1 MDKLLLRPEECANS
15 LGIGRS
21 KLYQLLA
28 SRRLES
34 LTIGRRRLIPRE
46 ALLAFVER
54 ERREQRVVDD
64 LGEPDR

>member
-1 MDKLLLRPEECANS
+1 MNKLLLRPEECAEQ

-21 KLYQLLA
+21 KVYQLIA

-34 LTIGRRRLIPRE
+34 LTIGRRRLIPHE

-54 ERREQRVVDD
+54 ERKE
-64 LGEPDR
+64 